1 MGHWTYLNLDARLL
15 AARSAGM
22 VTQRTLGGRQSDK
35 RREGG
40 GETGE
45 DDQVAS
51 SIECIFLL
59 VKEDERK
66 GRTEQAES
74 GSAA

>member
-1 MGHWTYLNLDARLL
+1 MSQCTYLDPDARLL

-22 VTQRTLGGRQSDK
+22 VTQRTLGGRQTDK
-35 RREGG
+35 RRDEG

-51 SIECIFLL
+51 SIKCIFLL
-59 VKEDERK
+59 N
-66 GRTEQAES
+66 
-74 GSAA
+74 